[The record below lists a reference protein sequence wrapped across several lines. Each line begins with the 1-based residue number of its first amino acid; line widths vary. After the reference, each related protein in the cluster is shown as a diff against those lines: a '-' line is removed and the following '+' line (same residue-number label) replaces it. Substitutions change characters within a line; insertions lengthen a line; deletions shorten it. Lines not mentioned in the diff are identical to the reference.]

1 MVRFLKIGFVE
12 EFCNIDYFYTLKTNN
27 ILQTLIDEFNFPAY
41 NRSLKLLKQANV
53 TEVTALTDEM
63 TKTYDLLKESKDHVR
78 FLGTIEESLELI
90 ATTENF
96 SKLIE
101 IIPGV
106 AVSLRNIWLLSKY
119 FNTDKKIHDLIL
131 MISRNVDYF
140 FPQKA

>member
-1 MVRFLKIGFVE
+1 M
-12 EFCNIDYFYTLKTNN
+12 
-27 ILQTLIDEFNFPAY
+27 IDEFNFPAY
-41 NRSLKLLKQANV
+41 NRSLKLLKQGNV
-53 TEVTALTDEM
+53 SEVTALTNEM
-63 TKTYDLLKESKDHVR
+63 TKTYDLLKEAKDHVR

-119 FNTDKKIHDLIL
+119 FNTHKKIHDLIL
-131 MISRNVDYF
+131 IISRNVD
-140 FPQKA
+140 